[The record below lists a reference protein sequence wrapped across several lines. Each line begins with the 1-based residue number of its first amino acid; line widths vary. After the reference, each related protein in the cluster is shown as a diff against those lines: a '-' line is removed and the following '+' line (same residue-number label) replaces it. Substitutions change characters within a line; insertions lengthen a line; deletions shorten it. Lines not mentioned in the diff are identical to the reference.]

1 MKKTKKDFLNV
12 ITIVYVALMLA
23 ANVMCSKPITFLG
36 IATDAGTLTYPLTF
50 MIGDI
55 VADVFG
61 YKDSRKIILWGFFAN
76 LVFVCCAAVGVLFT
90 PLEVTPLTESY
101 DMLFSYNIR
110 LLIASFLGYIV
121 GNLLN
126 AASLVWIKKITGEK
140 FLAFRT
146 IGSTA
151 LGALLDTAIFTTLAW
166 IGTLPVSDMVAMG
179 IGSYAIKMIYESV
192 FATPLDYAIV
202 PIIKKYVDVE
212 RN

>member
-1 MKKTKKDFLNV
+1 MKKTKKEFLNV
-12 ITIVYVALMLA
+12 ITIVYVVMMLA

-61 YKDSRKIILWGFFAN
+61 YKESRKIILWGFFAN
-76 LVFVCCAAVGVLFT
+76 LIFVCCTFIGVLLN
-90 PLEVTPLTESY
+90 PLETTSLTESY
-101 DMLFSYNIR
+101 DVLFSYNVRI
-110 LLIASFLGYIV
+110 LISSFAGYIV

-126 AASLVWIKKITGEK
+126 AASLVWIKKLTGER
-140 FLAFRT
+140 FLAVRT

-151 LGALLDTAIFTTLAW
+151 LGALLDTSIFTTLAW
-166 IGTLPVSDMVAMG
+166 AGTLPVSDILAMG
-179 IGSYAIKMIYESV
+179 VGTYLIKMVYEAV

-202 PIIKKYVDVE
+202 PLINKHIE

>member
-1 MKKTKKDFLNV
+1 MKRTKKDFLNV
-12 ITIVYVALMLA
+12 ITIVYIALMLA

-101 DMLFSYNIR
+101 DILFSYNIR
-110 LLIASFLGYIV
+110 LLISSFLGYIV

-126 AASLVWIKKITGEK
+126 AASLVWIKKITSEK
-140 FLAFRT
+140 FLALRT

-151 LGALLDTAIFTTLAW
+151 LGALLDTTIFTIVAW
-166 IGTLPVSDMVAMG
+166 TGTLPVSDMVAMG
-179 IGSYAIKMIYESV
+179 LGSYAIKMIYEAV

-202 PIIKKYVDVE
+202 PLINKYVE

>member
-1 MKKTKKDFLNV
+1 MKKTKKEFLSV
-12 ITIVYVALMLA
+12 ITIVYIVLMLA

-76 LVFVCCAAVGVLFT
+76 LIFVCCTALGVLFV
-90 PLEVTPLTESY
+90 PLEATTLTNSY
-101 DMLFSYNIR
+101 DVLFSYNIR
-110 LLIASFLGYIV
+110 ILISSFLGYIV

-126 AASLVWIKKITGEK
+126 AASLVWIKKVTGEK
-140 FLAFRT
+140 FLALRT

-151 LGALLDTAIFTTLAW
+151 LGALLDTGIFVTLAW
-166 IGTLPVSDMVAMG
+166 AGTLPVSDIVAMG
-179 IGSYAIKMIYESV
+179 IGTYIIKMVYETI

-202 PIIKKYVDVE
+202 PLINKYVE
-212 RN
+212 RD

>member
-101 DMLFSYNIR
+101 DILFSYNIR
-110 LLIASFLGYIV
+110 LLISSFLGYIV

-140 FLAFRT
+140 FLALRT

-151 LGALLDTAIFTTLAW
+151 LGALLDTAIFTTVAW
-166 IGTLPVSDMVAMG
+166 VGTLPVSDMIAMG
-179 IGSYAIKMIYESV
+179 LGSYAIKMIYEAV

>member
-101 DMLFSYNIR
+101 DILFSYNIR
-110 LLIASFLGYIV
+110 LLISSFLGYIV

-126 AASLVWIKKITGEK
+126 AASLVWIKKITGER
-140 FLAFRT
+140 FLALRT

-151 LGALLDTAIFTTLAW
+151 LGALLDTAIFTTVAW
-166 IGTLPVSDMVAMG
+166 AGTLPVSDMIAMG
-179 IGSYAIKMIYESV
+179 LGSYAIKMIYEAV

>member
-101 DMLFSYNIR
+101 DILFSYNIR
-110 LLIASFLGYIV
+110 LLISSFLGYIV

-140 FLAFRT
+140 FLALRT

-151 LGALLDTAIFTTLAW
+151 LGALLDTAIFTTVAW
-166 IGTLPVSDMVAMG
+166 AGTLPVSAMIAMG
-179 IGSYAIKMIYESV
+179 LGSYVIKMIYEAV

>member
-1 MKKTKKDFLNV
+1 MRKTKKEFLNV
-12 ITIVYVALMLA
+12 VTIVYIVLMLA

-61 YKDSRKIILWGFFAN
+61 YKDSRKIILWGFLAN
-76 LVFVCCAAVGVLFT
+76 LVFVCCTAIGVLFV
-90 PLEVTPLTESY
+90 PLETTSLTASY
-101 DMLFSYNIR
+101 DILFSYNIR
-110 LLIASFLGYIV
+110 ILVASFSGYIV

-126 AASLVWIKKITGEK
+126 AASLVWIKKITGER
-140 FLAFRT
+140 FLAVRT

-151 LGALLDTAIFTTLAW
+151 LGALLDTAIFVTIAW
-166 IGTLPVSDMVAMG
+166 TGTLPVSDIVAMG
-179 IGSYAIKMIYESV
+179 IGTYVIKMIYETI

-202 PIIKKYVDVE
+202 PLINKYVE
-212 RN
+212 RD

>member
-101 DMLFSYNIR
+101 DILFSYNIR
-110 LLIASFLGYIV
+110 LLISSFLGYIV

-126 AASLVWIKKITGEK
+126 AASLVWIKKITGER
-140 FLAFRT
+140 FLALRT

-151 LGALLDTAIFTTLAW
+151 LGALLDTAIFTTVAW
-166 IGTLPVSDMVAMG
+166 AGTLPVSAMIAMG
-179 IGSYAIKMIYESV
+179 LGSYVIKMIYEAV

>member
-36 IATDAGTLTYPLTF
+36 IATDVGALTYPLTF

-101 DMLFSYNIR
+101 DILFSYNIR
-110 LLIASFLGYIV
+110 LLISSFLGYIV

-126 AASLVWIKKITGEK
+126 AASLVWIKKITGER
-140 FLAFRT
+140 FLALRT

-151 LGALLDTAIFTTLAW
+151 LGALLDTAIFTTVAW
-166 IGTLPVSDMVAMG
+166 VGTLPVSDMIAMG
-179 IGSYAIKMIYESV
+179 LGSYAIKMIYEAV

>member
-1 MKKTKKDFLNV
+1 MKKTKKEFLNV
-12 ITIVYVALMLA
+12 ITIVYVVMMLA

-61 YKDSRKIILWGFFAN
+61 YKESRKIILWGFFAN
-76 LVFVCCAAVGVLFT
+76 LIFVCCTFIGVLLN
-90 PLEVTPLTESY
+90 PLETTFLTESY
-101 DMLFSYNIR
+101 DVLFSYNVRI
-110 LLIASFLGYIV
+110 LISSFAGYIV

-126 AASLVWIKKITGEK
+126 AASLVWIKKLTGER
-140 FLAFRT
+140 FLAVRT

-151 LGALLDTAIFTTLAW
+151 LGALLDTSIFTTLAW
-166 IGTLPVSDMVAMG
+166 AGTLPVSDILAMG
-179 IGSYAIKMIYESV
+179 VGTYLIKMVYEAV

-202 PIIKKYVDVE
+202 PLINKHIE

>member
-1 MKKTKKDFLNV
+1 MKRTKKDFLNV

-101 DMLFSYNIR
+101 DILFSYNIR
-110 LLIASFLGYIV
+110 LLISSFLGYIV

-126 AASLVWIKKITGEK
+126 AASLVWIKKITGER
-140 FLAFRT
+140 FLALRT

-151 LGALLDTAIFTTLAW
+151 LGALLDTAIFTTVAW
-166 IGTLPVSDMVAMG
+166 AGTLPVSDMIAMG
-179 IGSYAIKMIYESV
+179 LGSYVIKMIYEAV

>member
-76 LVFVCCAAVGVLFT
+76 LVFVCCAALGVLFT

-179 IGSYAIKMIYESV
+179 IGSYVIKMIYESV

>member
-1 MKKTKKDFLNV
+1 MKKTKKEFLNV
-12 ITIVYVALMLA
+12 ITIVYVVMMLA

-61 YKDSRKIILWGFFAN
+61 YKESRKIILWGFFAN
-76 LVFVCCAAVGVLFT
+76 LIFVCCTFIGVLLN
-90 PLEVTPLTESY
+90 PLETTSLTESY
-101 DMLFSYNIR
+101 DVLFSYNVRI
-110 LLIASFLGYIV
+110 LISSFAGYIV

-126 AASLVWIKKITGEK
+126 AASLVWIKKLTGER
-140 FLAFRT
+140 FLAVRT

-166 IGTLPVSDMVAMG
+166 AGTLPVSDILAMG
-179 IGSYAIKMIYESV
+179 VGTYLIKMVYEAV

-202 PIIKKYVDVE
+202 PLINKHIE

>member
-101 DMLFSYNIR
+101 DILFSYNIR
-110 LLIASFLGYIV
+110 LLISSFLGYIV

-126 AASLVWIKKITGEK
+126 AASLVWIKKITGER
-140 FLAFRT
+140 FLALRT

-151 LGALLDTAIFTTLAW
+151 LGALLDTAIFTTVAW
-166 IGTLPVSDMVAMG
+166 VGTLPVSDMIAMG
-179 IGSYAIKMIYESV
+179 LGSYAIKMIYEAV

>member
-1 MKKTKKDFLNV
+1 MKKTKKEFLNV
-12 ITIVYVALMLA
+12 ITIIYVVLMLA

-76 LVFVCCAAVGVLFT
+76 LIFVCCTAVGVLFT
-90 PLEVTPLTESY
+90 PLETTTLTESY
-101 DMLFSYNIR
+101 NILFSYNIR
-110 LLIASFLGYIV
+110 ILISSFLGYIV

-126 AASLVWIKKITGEK
+126 AASLVWIKKVTGDK
-140 FLAFRT
+140 FLAIRT

-166 IGTLPVSDMVAMG
+166 AGTLPVSDIVAMG
-179 IGSYAIKMIYESV
+179 IGTYVIKMVYETF

-202 PIIKKYVDVE
+202 PLINKYVE
-212 RN
+212 RD